1 LYRTGGVLAI
11 IEVDVKC
18 LLQIA
23 PLDERCSW
31 TRPIDVPT
39 FRMETIPG
47 KPAMFLA
54 LPIGLNV
61 LNRFY
66 RRRTASIG
74 QRVSRNTTEREASNN
89 RHKHILS

>member
-1 LYRTGGVLAI
+1 
-11 IEVDVKC
+11 
-18 LLQIA
+18 
-23 PLDERCSW
+23 
-31 TRPIDVPT
+31 
-39 FRMETIPG
+39 METIPG